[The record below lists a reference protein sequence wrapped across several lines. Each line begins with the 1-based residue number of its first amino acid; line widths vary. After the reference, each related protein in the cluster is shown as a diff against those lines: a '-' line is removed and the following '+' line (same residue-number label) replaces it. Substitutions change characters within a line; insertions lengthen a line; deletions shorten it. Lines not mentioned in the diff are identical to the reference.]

1 MVPRN
6 RIRQYLNQKPLLK
19 PPPGLMMGW
28 DSVNPNVPCVYAGD
42 APLLTCGMTGS
53 GKGRSALIPTLLT
66 YPGPVI
72 VPDVKGELYQ
82 VTCRRRR
89 EMGQTAVALD
99 PCRLVTQKSDGLNPF
114 DMVMRPGSDRD
125 EDARMIAAILA
136 AGHQSASDP
145 YWHTMASSLLAGLI
159 SFVTARFR
167 PEERTFKTLR
177 DFLYSQDFDELISVA
192 IEGGKDIC
200 PFASSQFSSYMAAPQ
215 SPTRACI
222 RGTLCSYLNAFCSDS
237 VIASLSRSSF
247 RLQDVVDGKPLTIYI
262 VSPADKLESLSPLWR
277 LWIGTLLTAVQ
288 RRRVI
293 PKQRTLFLLDECAQL
308 GELSA
313 LRQAVTLLRGSG
325 LTVWSFWQDLS
336 QLRQNY
342 PRDWETMLN
351 NAGAIQ
357 LLSVPNNLMAREW
370 GDIMGVKPSQLLRLS
385 RNEAVVSGSGFN
397 PRLVRKLDYLT
408 DPLFAGLFDP
418 NPRFSLLGPP

>member
-1 MVPRN
+1 LVPRN
-6 RIRQYLNQKPLLK
+6 RIRQYLNQKPLVK

-28 DSVNPNVPCVYAGD
+28 DSVNPNVPVVYTGD
-42 APLLTCGMTGS
+42 APILTCGMTGS
-53 GKGRSALIPTLLT
+53 GKGRSALITTLLT

-72 VPDVKGELYQ
+72 VPDLKGELYH
-82 VTCRRRR
+82 VTARRRR
-89 EMGQTAVALD
+89 EMGQAVIALD
-99 PCRLVTQKSDGLNPF
+99 PCHLVTQKSDGLNCL
-114 DMVMRPGSDRD
+114 DLEMLPGADRD
-125 EDARMIAAILA
+125 QDAQMLASIIAAEHKNCGDTYWRDTA
-136 AGHQSASDP
+136 A
-145 YWHTMASSLLAGLI
+145 SLLSGLI
-159 SFVTARFR
+159 SYITARFR
-167 PEERTFKTLR
+167 SEERNFKTLR
-177 DFLYSQDFDELISVA
+177 NFLYCQDFDELVSVA
-192 IEGGKDIC
+192 IKGIEDIC
-200 PFASSQFSSYMAAPQ
+200 PFANTQFSSYMAAPPT
-215 SPTRACI
+215 PTRACI
-222 RGTLCSYLNAFCSDS
+222 RATLCSYLNAFCSDS
-237 VIASLSRSSF
+237 VISSMTHSTF

-262 VSPADKLESLSPLWR
+262 VSPADKLESFRPLWR

-293 PKQRTLFLLDECAQL
+293 PRQRTLFLLDECAQF

-351 NAGAIQ
+351 NAGVVQ

-370 GDIMGVKPSQLLRLS
+370 GEIMGVKPSDLLRLS

-397 PRLVRKLDYLT
+397 PRLVRKLDYLS
-408 DPLFAGLFDP
+408 DPLFTGLFDQ

>member
-19 PPPGLMMGW
+19 PPPGLLMGW
-28 DSVNPNVPCVYAGD
+28 DSVNPNVPVVYAGD

-53 GKGRSALIPTLLT
+53 GKGRSALITTLLT

-72 VPDVKGELYQ
+72 VPDLKGELYL
-82 VTCRRRR
+82 VTARRRR
-89 EMGQTAVALD
+89 EMGQPVIALD
-99 PCRLVTQKSDGLNPF
+99 PCRIVTKESDGLNPF
-114 DMVMRPGSDRD
+114 EVSTLPGADVD
-125 EDARMIAAILA
+125 QDAQMLA
-136 AGHQSASDP
+136 SLISAGHQNFSDP
-145 YWHTMASSLLAGLI
+145 YWRDTATSLLAGLI
-159 SFVTARFR
+159 SCILTRFLPQEKHFNTLRSWLYDRNFDGLVTA
-167 PEERTFKTLR
+167 
-177 DFLYSQDFDELISVA
+177 A
-192 IEGGKDIC
+192 IDRGMG
-200 PFASSQFSSYMAAPQ
+200 PFAASQLNAYMVAPEDK
-215 SPTRACI
+215 TRPGI
-222 RGTLCSYLNAFCSDS
+222 RSTAFSYLNALCSES
-237 VIASLSRSSF
+237 VIACLSRSTF
-247 RLQDVVDGKPLTIYI
+247 RLQDVVDGKPMTIYI
-262 VSPADKLESLSPLWR
+262 VSPAEKLDSLGPLWR
-277 LWIGTLLTAVQ
+277 LWIETLLTAVQ

-293 PKQRTLFLLDECAQL
+293 PKQRTLFLLDECAQF

-351 NAGAIQ
+351 NAGIIQ

-370 GDIMGVKPSQLLRLS
+370 GEIMGVKPSDLLRLS

-397 PRLVRKLDYLT
+397 PRLVRKLDYLH
-408 DPLFAGLFDP
+408 DSIFAGMFDP